1 MKRRQVDIAWAAGL
15 FDGEG
20 CICIEPLRP
29 GRKAGE
35 RSVKFR
41 FRIRVNMTTLG
52 PITKLRRVFGYG
64 SICSYERKDGWN
76 PMHTWAC
83 EGEKAAMAVT
93 LMLPY
98 FALKQKEARLG
109 LKFMEFQRRSV
120 PVSLG
125 CRGASYRTLQRRQRF
140 YEKMLDRQNLQEKSV
155 QADPASEFRASS
167 PHQVERCESK
177 ESCCI
182 ERG

>member
-1 MKRRQVDIAWAAGL
+1 
-15 FDGEG
+15 
-20 CICIEPLRP
+20 
-29 GRKAGE
+29 
-35 RSVKFR
+35 
-41 FRIRVNMTTLG
+41 MTTLG
-52 PITKLRRVFGYG
+52 PITKLRKVFGYG

-83 EGEKAAMAVT
+83 EGEKAAVAVT

-109 LKFMEFQRRSV
+109 LKFMEFQRHSV

-140 YEKMLDRQNLQEKSV
+140 YEKMLALKTCKKRAFKLIPLPSFEHLHRIRSNGVNQKSL
-155 QADPASEFRASS
+155 AA
-167 PHQVERCESK
+167 
-177 ESCCI
+177 
-182 ERG
+182 